1 MPGDYPKKMRDAS
14 NRRTYTILAVIGQ
27 GGFGTVYRA
36 TMEGPDGFRKE
47 VAVKLMQEREM
58 ASEGLMR
65 FRDEARI
72 LGLVRDRAIVS
83 VDPPTHL
90 NGRLAIVMEY
100 IEGASAA
107 ALMHQNPFPAGV
119 ALEIIQEVARVL
131 DKVVRH
137 PGPDGRPLNLLHRD
151 LKPGNLQITPGGE
164 VKILDFG
171 IARATFDA
179 REAHTVSNVAGTI
192 GYIAPERLS
201 GVEAPPGD
209 IYSLG
214 VLLHVLITRDKA
226 VTHAVFQE
234 RGAQVPR
241 TAAVVAALALALEM
255 CHVDPAWR
263 PTARQVED
271 RCQYLRQLY
280 PAMTLRAWAETHVP
294 ANTTLAPDDL
304 VGATLSETIAIVTRD
319 APRPDGTAVL
329 ARRVAVG
336 RAEPRLSRQLLTGL
350 LGASLGALSL
360 GAVGVGWALSGTPRA
375 SGQTERFTA
384 QIAGPPPIGIAEPP
398 PIGMAEPPA
407 LGIEP
412 LADDEP
418 APGAD
423 VADGALLVDA
433 SPAPARA
440 VSAKPLPPDLSPPTG
455 PSRPARIAPNA
466 TTAVPAPSAA
476 NAAAPSAASTA
487 APSAAPPATS
497 VAPPTP
503 ALKPSPPVLAAP
515 LSEVPAAAEA
525 AGPVWAMTFASV
537 PGGARVSIDGVRIG
551 TAPILNYPLSTG
563 SFTVSMLAPGGASIV
578 RTIQTGDRAPTR
590 YVWDQPGGGTW
601 NSY

>member
-1 MPGDYPKKMRDAS
+1 MRDAS
-14 NRRTYTILAVIGQ
+14 NRRTYSILAVIGQ

-100 IEGASAA
+100 IDGASAA
-107 ALMHQNPFPAGV
+107 ALMHQNPFPPGV
-119 ALEIIQEVARVL
+119 ALEIVQEVARVL

-179 REAHTVSNVAGTI
+179 REAHTVSNVAGTM

-294 ANTTLAPDDL
+294 ASTTLAPDDL

-319 APRPDGTAVL
+319 APRPDGTAVMP
-329 ARRVAVG
+329 RRVAVG
-336 RAEPRLSRQLLTGL
+336 PAEPRLSRPLLTGL

-375 SGQTERFTA
+375 SGPTERFTTQVA
-384 QIAGPPPIGIAEPP
+384 APLPVGIAEPP
-398 PIGMAEPPA
+398 AIGIASSDVTDGPP
-407 LGIEP
+407 
-412 LADDEP
+412 
-418 APGAD
+418 
-423 VADGALLVDA
+423 LVDA
-433 SPAPARA
+433 STGPATA
-440 VSAKPLPPDLSPPTG
+440 VSAKSLLPG
-455 PSRPARIAPNA
+455 PSTVPARPERIAPNA
-466 TTAVPAPSAA
+466 TTGAPAPPATSSAAPSAMS
-476 NAAAPSAASTA
+476 AAAPSATSSA
-487 APSAAPPATS
+487 APSATSAAEPSAAPPATS
-497 VAPPTP
+497 AAAPTP
-503 ALKPSPPVLAAP
+503 ALKPSPPVLAALP
-515 LSEVPAAAEA
+515 PGVPAAAEA
-525 AGPVWAMTFASV
+525 AGPAWAMTFASV

-551 TAPILNYPLSTG
+551 TAPILNYPLPTG

-590 YVWDQPGGGTW
+590 YVWDQLGGGTW

>member
-1 MPGDYPKKMRDAS
+1 MRDAS

-107 ALMHQNPFPAGV
+107 ALMHQSPFPAGV

-241 TAAVVAALALALEM
+241 TASVAAALALALEM

-304 VGATLSETIAIVTRD
+304 VGATLSETIAVVTRD
-319 APRPDGTAVL
+319 VPRPDGTAVL
-329 ARRVAVG
+329 ARRVGSAG
-336 RAEPRLSRQLLTGL
+336 PAEPRPSRQVLAGL
-350 LGASLGALSL
+350 IGATLGALSI

-375 SGQTERFTA
+375 SGPTERFTS
-384 QIAGPPPIGIAEPP
+384 QIADPPAPGMAAPPGLGIAAPPGIAEP
-398 PIGMAEPPA
+398 
-407 LGIEP
+407 
-412 LADDEP
+412 LAGDAHAAP
-418 APGAD
+418 APSPD

-433 SPAPARA
+433 SAAPARA
-440 VSAKPLPPDLSPPTG
+440 VSAKSLLPDLLPPTG
-455 PSRPARIAPNA
+455 PSRPARIAPSA
-466 TTAVPAPSAA
+466 TTGVPAPSAPT
-476 NAAAPSAASTA
+476 PSAT
-487 APSAAPPATS
+487 SA
-497 VAPPTP
+497 PTP
-503 ALKPSPPVLAAP
+503 APALNPPPPVLAAP
-515 LSEVPAAAEA
+515 PSEVPAAAEA
-525 AGPVWAMTFASV
+525 AGPVWVMTFASV
-537 PGGARVSIDGVRIG
+537 PGGARVSIDGVRVG

-563 SFTVSMLAPGGASIV
+563 SFTVTMLAPGGASIV

-590 YVWDQPGGGTW
+590 YVWDQLGGGTW

>member
-1 MPGDYPKKMRDAS
+1 MRDAS
-14 NRRTYTILAVIGQ
+14 SRRTYTILAVIGQ

-58 ASEGLMR
+58 APEGLMR

-100 IEGASAA
+100 IDGASAA

-179 REAHTVSNVAGTI
+179 RETHTVSNVAGTI

-304 VGATLSETIAIVTRD
+304 VGATLSESIAIVTRD
-319 APRPDGTAVL
+319 APRPDGTSVL
-329 ARRVAVG
+329 PRRVGAVAP
-336 RAEPRLSRQLLTGL
+336 AEPPLGRQVLVGL

-375 SGQTERFTA
+375 SGQTERLTA
-384 QIAGPPPIGIAEPP
+384 QTVEPPTIGI
-398 PIGMAEPPA
+398 AEPPA
-407 LGIEP
+407 LGIAEP
-412 LADDEP
+412 VAADAHP
-418 APGAD
+418 APGSD
-423 VADGALLVDA
+423 VADGASLVDTPVA
-433 SPAPARA
+433 AKAFSQNSLVHDVSAPA
-440 VSAKPLPPDLSPPTG
+440 G
-455 PSRPARIAPNA
+455 PSRPARIAPTGVPSAPALSTAAASA
-466 TTAVPAPSAA
+466 TSGAAPSALSAEAASDPAPSATS
-476 NAAAPSAASTA
+476 AAAPA
-487 APSAAPPATS
+487 
-497 VAPPTP
+497 
-503 ALKPSPPVLAAP
+503 
-515 LSEVPAAAEA
+515 
-525 AGPVWAMTFASV
+525 VWAMTFASV
-537 PGGARVSIDGVRIG
+537 PGGAGVSIDGVRIG

-590 YVWDQPGGGTW
+590 YVWDQLGGGTW